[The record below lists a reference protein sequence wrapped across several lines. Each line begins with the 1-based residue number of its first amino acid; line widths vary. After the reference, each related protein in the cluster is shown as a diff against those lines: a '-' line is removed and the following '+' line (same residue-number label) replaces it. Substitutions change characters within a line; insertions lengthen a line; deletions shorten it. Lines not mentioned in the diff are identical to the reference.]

1 MAVRVT
7 SWLSAPRLL
16 KALVSQ
22 VRLAIRLFREPQVPV
37 LTKALLPLAAIY
49 VIWPLDFLPDVIPI
63 LGQLDDLGVAAVLLE
78 MFLGLCP
85 DPARAFHAA
94 AIAEGR
100 KYSPM
105 PGTGDVIDA
114 EWRRE

>member
-16 KALVSQ
+16 KAVLSQ
-22 VRLAIRLFREPQVPV
+22 ARLASRLFREPHVPV
-37 LTKALLPLAAIY
+37 LTKALLPLAALY
-49 VIWPLDFLPDVIPI
+49 VIWPLDFLPDIVPL

-85 DPARAFHAA
+85 AAARTFHAE
-94 AIAEGR
+94 AIAQGR

-105 PGTGDVIDA
+105 PGTGEVIDA